1 MTAKEIFNPLGPFGS
16 SLIGVALFIV
26 AVLWPAASALMW
38 LTIAFFFGGFIM
50 ITTRLINRNK
60 SLMDKS

>member
-1 MTAKEIFNPLGPFGS
+1 MTKKEIFNPLGPFGS
-16 SLIGVALFIV
+16 IIIGVLLFI
-26 AVLWPAASALMW
+26 AGVLWMPPLMW
-38 LTIAFFFGGFIM
+38 LAIAFFFGGFIM